1 MFILIVFDFIDKE
14 LSLKTKELLSDWKTY
29 NNIISNHL
37 KIMES
42 IGIAKVKELC
52 DAVYGLYGGTDSIHV
67 HVFGSRLYKLATE
80 KSDVD
85 LYLDI
90 GKTT

>member
-1 MFILIVFDFIDKE
+1 MK
-14 LSLKTKELLSDWKTY
+14 
-29 NNIISNHL
+29 
-37 KIMES
+37 S
-42 IGIAKVKELC
+42 IGEAKVKELC
-52 DAVYGLYGGTDSIHV
+52 DAVCGLNVSTDSIHV

-90 GKTT
+90 GKIT